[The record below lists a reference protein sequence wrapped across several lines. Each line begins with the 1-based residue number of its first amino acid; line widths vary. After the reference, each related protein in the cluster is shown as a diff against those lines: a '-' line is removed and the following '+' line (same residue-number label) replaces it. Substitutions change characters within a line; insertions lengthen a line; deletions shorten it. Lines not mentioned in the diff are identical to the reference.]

1 MRIQQILAFLGAA
14 ALSVSALAQ
23 TPNVDQSTVNVQ
35 GGKSAVVN
43 RLTPGEADLMKG
55 GFAMEDGR
63 SLKIS
68 NRGAKLYA
76 ELGGNKR
83 EELIQVGPQRFLGRD
98 SGNRVAFDQ
107 VPYADTVVID
117 ELLPNGN
124 RVSLVGR

>member
-1 MRIQQILAFLGAA
+1 MRIQQVLAFLGAA

-35 GGKSAVVN
+35 GGKSANVS
-43 RLTPGEADLMKG
+43 RLTPGEAYFMKG

-63 SLKIS
+63 SLRIS
-68 NRGAKLYA
+68 NRGATLYA

-98 SGNRVAFDQ
+98 SGNGVSFDQ
-107 VPYADTVVID
+107 VPYSQMVVID
-117 ELLPNGN
+117 ELLPNGK